1 MANSNNVKRVE
12 LSVTLLAEMLTE
24 GWTVGTERIVRC
36 VGGLPPGAQYV
47 RGWVDESMCIVN
59 LVFTHPAFPE
69 VPWGEPIP
77 ILDVT
82 LRAEVRPD
90 GNA

>member
-82 LRAEVRPD
+82 LRTEALPS